1 MIRIL
6 IAIILAGVF
15 TMSHTD
21 AQQSFHDFTMTDID
35 GTPVKLSQFKGKVV
49 LVVNVASFCGYT
61 KQYKPLQELY
71 AKYKGQGFVI
81 VGIPA
86 NDFGAQE
93 PGTDEEI
100 KEFCSTKYDVTFPMM
115 SKVTVKGSG
124 KHPLYTW
131 LTASGGEVG
140 WNFEKFLIG
149 KDGKIIARYKSGED
163 PMGST
168 IQKAVSAALGI

>member
-6 IAIILAGVF
+6 VAIILAGVF
-15 TMSHTD
+15 SMSQAE
-21 AQQSFHDFTMTDID
+21 AQQSFHEFTMTDID
-35 GTPVKLSQFKGKVV
+35 GKPVKLSQFKGKVV
-49 LVVNVASFCGYT
+49 MVVNVASFCGYT

-71 AKYKGQGFVI
+71 AKFKDKGFVI
-81 VGIPA
+81 VGVPA

-93 PGTDEEI
+93 PGTNEEI
-100 KEFCSTKYDVTFPMM
+100 KEFCSTKYDVSFPMM
-115 SKVTVKGSG
+115 AKVSVKGSD
-124 KHPLYTW
+124 KHPLYQW

-149 KDGKIIARYKSGED
+149 KDGKIVARYKSGED

-168 IQKAVSAALGI
+168 IQKAVTGALGI